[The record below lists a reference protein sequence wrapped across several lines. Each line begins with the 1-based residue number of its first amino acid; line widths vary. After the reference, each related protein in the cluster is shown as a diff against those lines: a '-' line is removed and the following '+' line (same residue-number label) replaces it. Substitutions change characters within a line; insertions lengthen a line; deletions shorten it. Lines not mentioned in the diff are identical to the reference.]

1 MADERIINAETSDQV
16 REARGETG
24 YPVGSGADVGSDE
37 EPGPA
42 GGPTAARGNMEAR
55 RPLGDDETVA
65 ASTGTGADVDSRM
78 PYPAPGLDTDE
89 AQDEPG

>member
-1 MADERIINAETSDQV
+1 ADEV
-16 REARGETG
+16 REARGEVG
-24 YPVGSGADVGSDE
+24 FPVTEGADVGSDA
-37 EPGPA
+37 EPGPI
-42 GGPTAARGNMEAR
+42 GGPTTARGNLDAR

-65 ASTGTGADVDSRM
+65 ASGAPGGSGGGVDRSV